1 MMAATTS
8 TANDLLE
15 LFRVVLQSA
24 RDTDRLLN
32 LWLEKEL
39 RLTMQDLSVLQSIAV
54 GVEYPTDIAARLNQ
68 ASPTV
73 SHVISRLVGRG
84 LIERERGSD
93 DGRKRRLLLTAKG
106 TTTLAKAHETIEK
119 SMEDGH
125 FRLTDKDV
133 ARTQRALEKYMKVM
147 RFGA

>member
-1 MMAATTS
+1 MVATTTS
-8 TANDLLE
+8 DTTDLLE

-32 LWLEKEL
+32 LWLEKDL

-54 GVEYPTDIAARLNQ
+54 GVEYPTDIASRLNQ

-93 DGRKRRLLLTAKG
+93 DGRKRRLELTSKG
-106 TTTLAKAHETIEK
+106 ASTLDRAHEVIAKA
-119 SMEDGH
+119 MEDGH

-133 ARTQRALEKYMKVM
+133 TRTRRALEKYMKIM

>member
-1 MMAATTS
+1 MMAAQTS
-8 TANDLLE
+8 TTHDLLE
-15 LFRVVLQSA
+15 LFRVVLQAA

-93 DGRKRRLLLTAKG
+93 DGRKRRLLLTDKG
-106 TTTLAKAHETIEK
+106 RGTLDKAHETIEK
-119 SMEDGH
+119 SMADGH

>member
-1 MMAATTS
+1 MAAPTS
-8 TANDLLE
+8 NTNDLLE
-15 LFRVVLQSA
+15 LFRVVLQAA

-93 DGRKRRLLLTAKG
+93 DGRKRRLLLTKKG
-106 TTTLAKAHETIEK
+106 RTALDKAHEAIEK

>member
-1 MMAATTS
+1 MAAPTS
-8 TANDLLE
+8 TTDDLLE
-15 LFRVVLQSA
+15 LFRVVLQAA

-93 DGRKRRLLLTAKG
+93 DGRKRRLLLTDKG
-106 TTTLAKAHETIEK
+106 RNTLEKAHETIEK
-119 SMEDGH
+119 AMMDGH

-147 RFGA
+147 RFGG

>member
-1 MMAATTS
+1 MAAPTS
-8 TANDLLE
+8 TTDDLLE
-15 LFRVVLQSA
+15 LFRVVLQAA

-93 DGRKRRLLLTAKG
+93 DGRTRRLLLTGKG
-106 TTTLAKAHETIEK
+106 RGTLEKAHETIEK
-119 SMEDGH
+119 AMEDGH

>member
-1 MMAATTS
+1 MAAPTS
-8 TANDLLE
+8 TTDELLE
-15 LFRVVLQSA
+15 LFRVVLQAA

-32 LWLEKEL
+32 LWLEREL

-106 TTTLAKAHETIEK
+106 RDTLQKAHET
-119 SMEDGH
+119 S
-125 FRLTDKDV
+125 RSRWRTATSVSPTRTWLAPN
-133 ARTQRALEKYMKVM
+133 ARSRST
-147 RFGA
+147 

>member
-1 MMAATTS
+1 MAATAS
-8 TANDLLE
+8 TTNDLLD
-15 LFRVVLQSA
+15 LFRVVLQAA

-93 DGRKRRLLLTAKG
+93 DGRKRRLLLTDKG
-106 TTTLAKAHETIEK
+106 QSTLDKAHETIDK
-119 SMEDGH
+119 AMDDGN

>member
-1 MMAATTS
+1 MAAPTS
-8 TANDLLE
+8 TTDDLLE
-15 LFRVVLQSA
+15 LFRVVLQAA

-93 DGRKRRLLLTAKG
+93 DGRKRRLLLTGKG
-106 TTTLAKAHETIEK
+106 RSTLEKAHETIEK
-119 SMEDGH
+119 AMEDGH

>member
-1 MMAATTS
+1 MAAPTS
-8 TANDLLE
+8 TTDDLLE
-15 LFRVVLQSA
+15 LFRVVLQAA

-93 DGRKRRLLLTAKG
+93 DGRKRRLLLTDKG
-106 TTTLAKAHETIEK
+106 RDTLAKAHETIEK
-119 SMEDGH
+119 SMADGH
-125 FRLTDKDV
+125 FRLSDKDV

>member
-1 MMAATTS
+1 MAAQTS
-8 TANDLLE
+8 TTHDLLE
-15 LFRVVLQSA
+15 LFRVVLQAA

-93 DGRKRRLLLTAKG
+93 DGRKRRLLLTDKG
-106 TTTLAKAHETIEK
+106 RNTLEKAHETIEK
-119 SMEDGH
+119 SMADGH